1 MTNLRQSGTYDNSLA
16 PPARARAAPSGDVRE
31 WGGQDADRKIESDL
45 LFSDNTINNVS
56 SSRHGLAPKT
66 PNDATKY
73 LNGTGAWSVP
83 SGVPTGAILAF
94 SAATAPSGY
103 LLCDGAAVSRTT
115 YAALFALIGAS
126 YGAGDGSTT
135 FNVPDLRG
143 RPPVGLGTH
152 SDVNTLG
159 NNDGVAVGSRTPKH
173 THTGPSH
180 THTGPSH
187 THDTQISGYGRDAVA
202 ETGRLR
208 VDDGTGNGTA
218 DNVVATSASGTG
230 ATGAGGMG
238 ATGFANDGYL
248 VIQFII
254 KT

>member
-1 MTNLRQSGTYDNSLA
+1 MTNLRQSGTNDNSLA
-16 PPARARAAPSGDVRE
+16 QPARARAAPSGGVRE

-94 SAATAPSGY
+94 SAATAPAGY

-115 YAALFALIGAS
+115 YAALFTLIGAS

-135 FNVPDLRG
+135 FNLPDLRG
-143 RPPVGLGTH
+143 RPPVGLGTL
-152 SDVNTLG
+152 SDVSTLG

-187 THDTQISGYGRDAVA
+187 THTTGGASSGRNIPDNPQENDSMAFTSHTHTTDAQ
-202 ETGRLR
+202 
-208 VDDGTGNGTA
+208 
-218 DNVVATSASGTG
+218 GTG
-230 ATGAGGMG
+230 ATGAGGTG
-238 ATGFANDGYL
+238 ATGSANGGYL